1 MVEPANAIAS
11 VAKVLLACKR
21 TPAPV
26 DVAAFVGPEPDPVLV
41 WLPVGLYKKKA
52 FVSFMRAQRCRGLG
66 NVQKPRSRL
75 QMVFAWRGG
84 YSRWS
89 TSWYTKRLLQVPALA
104 VWLGRPG

>member
-11 VAKVLLACKR
+11 AVKVLLACRR

-41 WLPVGLYKKKA
+41 WLPVGLYKIIR
-52 FVSFMRAQRCRGLG
+52 VSSMVSSTRY
-66 NVQKPRSRL
+66 VQKPRSRL